1 MDKIKVGITHGDI
14 NGISYELIIRSLS
27 DNKMFEK
34 FVPIVYGSSKVLAYH
49 RKALNFL
56 NFNLNSIKD
65 IKDINHKRGNIINVI
80 DGEIKVELGK
90 STEIAGNA
98 AYIALE
104 KATED
109 LKNGKIDVL
118 VTAPINKNNIQS
130 NNFKFNGHTEY
141 LQKKFNSD
149 QVLML
154 MVNDIIKVGVVTGH
168 IPLADVPKT
177 LTTEKILSKLQLMN
191 KTLKQDFTLQKPK
204 IAVLGL
210 NPHSG
215 DNGLI
220 GNEEQNIIIPA
231 IEKARE
237 QGILAFGAY
246 PSDGFFGSNM
256 IKKFD
261 AVLAMYHD
269 QGLAP
274 FKAINFSS
282 GVNFTAGLPI
292 IRTSPDHGTAYDITG
307 KNIANINSFKQ
318 AIYLAIDIYRNR
330 KNNIKLEKNKISKQ

>member
-49 RKALNFL
+49 RKTLNFL

-130 NNFKFNGHTEY
+130 KDFKFNGHTEY
-141 LQKKFNSD
+141 LQKKFNSK

-168 IPLADVPKT
+168 IPLSDVPKT

-307 KNIANINSFKQ
+307 KNIANIDSFKQ